1 MKSILQTDG
10 IDVDAVDGG
19 PVPKSPE
26 QSKIN
31 TLTAQ
36 ERKKALK
43 QLASLISQFRSE
55 SGNQD
60 ELISFRLG
68 ELPNLLRFLAEL
80 ATEAKGEDKNGRE
93 KKKILRIAAAI
104 LRRMLHVPDASY
116 YRVLGLNAGATPE
129 QIAEHYQLLHKLF
142 WFDETIDPQRR
153 SRLRIAEAYTVLK
166 DSASRRRYDEEL
178 KDPER
183 QSSHSVNYSRR
194 RGLWPFVVAALLVIS
209 GLSGVYL
216 YYGKD
221 SETNIASLSEENAR
235 PEQSGQAEADGSSGD
250 QPAVAV
256 GTKARAGSSAVVQS
270 ESVRE
275 DVSTPIDYVA
285 EQEKQI
291 VPESPVVSAKL
302 VQPDASSGAE
312 NKAINTQLD
321 DGKTDSMPVAVS
333 SRTDTSPEDS
343 DRPKVVALDQ
353 KTSDPEPGKM
363 SEEKHNILESASS
376 SSAGKKHDVDVSLI
390 KPPVVHFPD
399 TSLVVPPRLDIS
411 EAEKPGLTTREK
423 HPAEQPIASASKKPA
438 AESVNN
444 TQPFMVVIGSP
455 GLSVNSLTREQVRAI
470 FLGKKSRLPSGE
482 QVSVLAP
489 QGDSSLKTRFYRD
502 ILGKT
507 PRQVKIHWA
516 KVRFQ
521 GKLQP
526 PKHLVD
532 DEAVKEAVAY
542 SPGMI
547 GIIRNTAVDDSVK
560 VLFGARL

>member
-10 IDVDAVDGG
+10 IDADTVDGG
-19 PVPKSPE
+19 PVPESPE
-26 QSKIN
+26 QSKIKSLN
-31 TLTAQ
+31 AQ

-43 QLASLISQFRSE
+43 QLASLISQFRSG

-80 ATEAKGEDKNGRE
+80 ATEAKAEDKNRKE
-93 KKKILRIAAAI
+93 KKKILRISAAI

-116 YRVLGLNAGATPE
+116 YRVLGLNAGATPA
-129 QIAEHYQLLHKLF
+129 QIAEHYQLLHKLY

-153 SRLRIAEAYTVLK
+153 SRLRISEAYTVLK
-166 DSASRRRYDEEL
+166 DSGSRRRYDEEL
-178 KDPER
+178 KGPDR
-183 QSSHSVNYSRR
+183 QTSHSANYSRR

-216 YYGKD
+216 YYGKN
-221 SETNIASLSEENAR
+221 SETNIVSLSEENTQ
-235 PEQSGQAEADGSSGD
+235 PEQSGQAEADDSSGD
-250 QPAVAV
+250 QPVVAV

-270 ESVRE
+270 EPVRE

-285 EQEKQI
+285 EQEKQV
-291 VPESPVVSAKL
+291 VPDSPVASADS
-302 VQPDASSGAE
+302 VQPDVSSGTE

-321 DGKTDSMPVAVS
+321 DGRTDSIPVAASRKTDA
-333 SRTDTSPEDS
+333 SPEDS
-343 DRPKVVALDQ
+343 VRSKVIVPDR
-353 KTSDPEPGKM
+353 KTSETASGKM
-363 SEEKHNILESASS
+363 SEEQHNISESASS
-376 SSAGKKHDVDVSLI
+376 SSTGKKHDVAVSLI

-411 EAEKPGLTTREK
+411 EAEKPGLVSQEE
-423 HPAEQPIASASKKPA
+423 HPAEQPIASVSKTHV
-438 AESVNN
+438 AEPVNN

-455 GLSVNSLTREQVRAI
+455 GLSVDSLTREQVRAI
-470 FLGKKSRLPSGE
+470 FLGKKLRLPSGE

-526 PKHLVD
+526 PKHLAD

-560 VLFGARL
+560 ILFGARL